1 MKVSNI
7 ALTGAVLGMA
17 QASPIAT
24 REAITD
30 GMSPKIHTR
39 YDFIIIFKKP
49 QPISST
55 MP

>member
-30 GMSPKIHTR
+30 GMSSPR
-39 YDFIIIFKKP
+39 NS
-49 QPISST
+49 QLVQL
-55 MP
+55 